1 MSYSGFVGTVSYFGG
16 SVGVGTNQPSAKL
29 HVSNGDTSVTLYGPN
44 SSWSSYLV
52 VGAGTNQI
60 SSNKA
65 QVLSTNGNLH
75 LDCASGKNTYLNH
88 YSTTNT
94 FINAAGGNVGVGTTS
109 PSYKMHVV
117 GTGYF
122 SSDVTLG
129 ATIYNSNWYRS
140 YGQTGWYS
148 QTYGGGIYMIDTT
161 WVRVYNNKAFYTGG
175 EIRSD
180 GRVSVRTVENR
191 IEPAAWDKIILCANG
206 LNTSGGYFYYNTNNS
221 FGVISDR
228 RIKNDIV
235 SIPTQDAVRFI
246 KKLNP
251 VTFGYKNN
259 KDSGK
264 VCGFIAQEV
273 LAAAETEPFKNIVPN
288 HEKYNEN
295 DSESPYLGVSDH
307 AITPAIVAT
316 VQYLLNEIE
325 LLKNELKQRT
335 SA

>member
-1 MSYSGFVGTVSYFGG
+1 MSYSGFVGTISYFGG
-16 SVGVGTNQPSAKL
+16 SVGVGTSQPSAKL

-109 PSYKMHVV
+109 PTYKMHVA

-122 SSDVTLG
+122 SGDLTLG

-161 WVRVYNNKAFYTGG
+161 WVRVYNNKNFYTAG
-175 EIRSD
+175 EIQGGTRLRA
-180 GRVSVRTVENR
+180 GGGENR
-191 IEPAAWDKIILCANG
+191 IEPGAWDKIILCANG
-206 LNTSGGYFYYNTNNS
+206 SNTSGGYFYYNGNNNY
-221 FGVISDR
+221 GTISDR
-228 RIKNDIV
+228 RIKENITTMDSNTAV
-235 SIPTQDAVRFI
+235 SFI
-246 KKLNP
+246 SALKP
-251 VTFGYKNN
+251 VTFTYKNN
-259 KDSGK
+259 PDSGK
-264 VCGFIAQEV
+264 VCGFIAQDV
-273 LAAAETEPFKNIVPN
+273 LNAAQSEPFKNIVPN
-288 HEKYNEN
+288 HEKYDEN
-295 DSESPYLGVSDH
+295 DLECPYLGVSDH
-307 AITPAIVAT
+307 ALTPAIVT
-316 VQYLLNEIE
+316 TIQYLLNEIA